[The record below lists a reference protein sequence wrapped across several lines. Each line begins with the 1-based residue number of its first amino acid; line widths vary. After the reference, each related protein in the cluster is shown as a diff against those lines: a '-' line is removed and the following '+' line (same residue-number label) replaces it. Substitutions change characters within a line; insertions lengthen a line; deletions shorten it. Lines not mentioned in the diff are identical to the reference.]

1 MRSGKVEGRYGSWP
15 EKTRKNDSASTG
27 MSPHAAISAGIS
39 APARGRGGHGG
50 GTSPAMD
57 LSALISTQI
66 CLIVSSPVADS
77 GDTLVNV
84 GLRGMP
90 LDPRDP
96 NSICSFFGNCFKEVL
111 PKIPITDEPP
121 APGHFAA
128 LAEKHKNL

>member
-1 MRSGKVEGRYGSWP
+1 MLAHIIEELLVVIMPCMHVSSKFYHVL
-15 EKTRKNDSASTG
+15 
-27 MSPHAAISAGIS
+27 
-39 APARGRGGHGG
+39 
-50 GTSPAMD
+50 AMD

-90 LDPRDP
+90 LDPCDP

-121 APGHFAA
+121 TPGHFDA
-128 LAEKHKNL
+128 LAEISFITFLE